1 MCVAVLAKCHCKI
14 LPPSCNLTVKFVA
27 LTVEKQLAVVTTSV
41 QEQPDAPA
49 LLESFTDPAALLDL
63 DYGIQIANRAYRDL
77 YTDGHPLQQRRCY
90 EVSHDFNVPCDQ
102 AGESCPIHASL
113 ETGEPQR
120 KLHVHHTPHG
130 EELVDVETRPLRDGE
145 GRITSFLEIHRPT
158 RVTTPQAQRNRLVGR
173 SPAFR
178 QMLEL
183 LQRVAPSDTTVLL
196 LGESGT
202 GKDVLAQ
209 EIHKASGRAGKPL
222 VPVECSGLTETL
234 FESELFGHKKGAFTG
249 AVSSKIGLVEAA
261 EGGTLFLDEIGDV
274 PLGLQVKLLRLL
286 ETRMYRRVGCV
297 ESLHADFRL
306 ICATNQDFKVMLSE
320 GTFRQDL
327 YYRIST
333 FPIPLPP
340 LRERIEDLPSLIDT
354 LLRHIQ
360 PHRHLSL
367 SANALACLK
376 AYWFPGNIRE
386 LQNILERAALLS
398 DGDSILPEHLPEEV
412 VEAHG
417 RGARGLDD
425 LEEEVLPLQVV
436 EERYLRGVLARS
448 SDDRINLARKLGIS
462 ERTLYRK
469 TKALRIR

>member
-1 MCVAVLAKCHCKI
+1 L
-14 LPPSCNLTVKFVA
+14 
-27 LTVEKQLAVVTTSV
+27 VEVTESTR
-41 QEQPDAPA
+41 ERPDAPA
-49 LLESFTDPAALLDL
+49 LLESFRYPSALLNL

-77 YTDGHPLQQRRCY
+77 YGDGKALEQRRCY
-90 EVSHDFNVPCDQ
+90 EVSHGFDVPCDQ
-102 AGESCPIHASL
+102 AGESCPLHASL
-113 ETGEPQR
+113 ESGEPQR
-120 KLHVHHTPHG
+120 SLHVHHTPHG
-130 EELVDVETRPLRDGE
+130 EELVDVETRPLRNAE

-158 RVTTPQAQRNRLVGR
+158 RVTGSQGRSNKLVGR

-178 QMLEL
+178 QMLAL

-202 GKDVLAQ
+202 GKDLAAQ
-209 EIHKASGRAGKPL
+209 AIHKASGRAGKPL

-234 FESELFGHKKGAFTG
+234 FESELFGHQKGAFTG

-261 EGGTLFLDEIGDV
+261 SGGTLFLDEIGDI

-286 ETRMYRRVGCV
+286 ETRMYRRVGSV
-297 ESLHADFRL
+297 EPLHADFRL

-327 YYRIST
+327 YYRISA

-340 LRERIEDLPSLIDT
+340 LRERIYDLPLLIER
-354 LLRHIQ
+354 LLEHIQ
-360 PHRHLSL
+360 PRRKLCLSRH
-367 SANALACLK
+367 ALACLE

-398 DGDSILPEHLPEEV
+398 DGDCILPEHLPQEV

-417 RGARGLDD
+417 REIEGPDD
-425 LEEEVLPLQVV
+425 SEDVLPLQVV
-436 EERYLRGVLARS
+436 EERYLRRVLARS
-448 SDDRINLARKLGIS
+448 SGDRVNLARKLGIS

-469 TKALRIR
+469 IKALGIR